1 MDTMRAML
9 LSAANGTPESLAVV
23 EVAKPEPGPG
33 QALVEVAYG
42 GCNFADTMIWRGTYP
57 HPKGFPMVA
66 GLEISG
72 RVAAVWPD
80 VADVRV
86 GDRVAAF
93 LEDGGGF
100 AEFCIVPA
108 ERIIPLPDAIPFDV
122 AAAFPVQAL
131 TAWHMLHTVST
142 TRAGDL
148 VLVHAIGGGVGL
160 YLTQLAVMAGAT
172 VVGTVGTAGK
182 EQKAL
187 DYGAALVVNRNE
199 ADFVAEIERF
209 AGGRGLDKIVDSTGA
224 GILDASFALMRN
236 LGHVVSFGEAEGR
249 PLPNLWERL
258 VRKSLTFT
266 RFHLGHAPFGAPAW
280 KAGIDA
286 VTAAVAD
293 GSLKVPVEQVFPLDQ
308 VAAMYQRLES
318 REVAGKL
325 VLAVNPAL

>member
-1 MDTMRAML
+1 MRAML

-33 QALVEVAYG
+33 EVLVEVAYG

-66 GLEISG
+66 GLEIAG
-72 RVAAVWPD
+72 RVVAVGAD

-100 AEFCIVPA
+100 AEFCVVPA

-142 TRAGDL
+142 TRPGDL

-182 EQKAL
+182 ERKAL

-199 ADFVAEIERF
+199 ADFVTEIQRF
-209 AGGRGLDKIVDSTGA
+209 TGGRGLDKIVDSTGA
-224 GILDASFALMRN
+224 GILDASFALMRD

-280 KAGIDA
+280 QAGIDA

-293 GSLKVPVEQVFPLDQ
+293 GSLKVPVEAVFPLDE
-308 VAAMYQRLES
+308 VAAMYRRLES

>member
-1 MDTMRAML
+1 MRAML

-33 QALVEVAYG
+33 QVLVEVAYG

-66 GLEISG
+66 GLEIAG
-72 RVAAVWPD
+72 RVVAVGAE

-100 AEFCIVPA
+100 AEFCVVPA

-142 TRAGDL
+142 TRPGDL

-182 EQKAL
+182 ERKAL
-187 DYGAALVVNRNE
+187 DYGAALVE
-199 ADFVAEIERF
+199 
-209 AGGRGLDKIVDSTGA
+209 T
-224 GILDASFALMRN
+224 ALR
-236 LGHVVSFGEAEGR
+236 R
-249 PLPNLWERL
+249 
-258 VRKSLTFT
+258 
-266 RFHLGHAPFGAPAW
+266 
-280 KAGIDA
+280 
-286 VTAAVAD
+286 
-293 GSLKVPVEQVFPLDQ
+293 
-308 VAAMYQRLES
+308 
-318 REVAGKL
+318 
-325 VLAVNPAL
+325 

>member
-1 MDTMRAML
+1 MRAML

-33 QALVEVAYG
+33 QVLVEVAYG

-66 GLEISG
+66 GLEIAG
-72 RVAAVWPD
+72 RVVAVGAE

-100 AEFCIVPA
+100 AEFCVVPA

-142 TRAGDL
+142 TRPGDL

-182 EQKAL
+182 ERKAL

-199 ADFVAEIERF
+199 ADFVAEIQRF
-209 AGGRGLDKIVDSTGA
+209 TGGRGLDKIVDSTGA
-224 GILDASFALMRN
+224 GILDASFALMRD

-293 GSLKVPVEQVFPLDQ
+293 GSLKVPVEAVFPLDE
-308 VAAMYQRLES
+308 VAAMYRRLES

>member
-1 MDTMRAML
+1 MRAML

-33 QALVEVAYG
+33 AVLVEVAYG

-66 GLEISG
+66 GLEIAG
-72 RVAAVWPD
+72 RVAAVGPD

-108 ERIIPLPDAIPFDV
+108 ERVIPLPDAIPFEV

-142 TRAGDL
+142 TKPGDL

-182 EQKAL
+182 ERKAL

-199 ADFVAEIERF
+199 ADFVTAIAAF
-209 AGGRGLDKIVDSTGA
+209 TGGRGLDKIVDSTGA
-224 GILDASFALMRN
+224 GILDASFALMRD

-266 RFHLGHAPFGAPAW
+266 RFHLGHASFGSPAW
-280 KAGIDA
+280 KAGIAD

-293 GSLKVPVEQVFPLDQ
+293 GRLKVPVEQVFPLDQ

>member
-1 MDTMRAML
+1 MRAML
-9 LSAANGTPESLAVV
+9 LSAANGLPESLAVIDV
-23 EVAKPEPGPG
+23 PKPEPGQG
-33 QALVEVAYG
+33 QVLVEVAYG

-66 GLEISG
+66 GLEIAG
-72 RVAAVWPD
+72 RVAAVG
-80 VADVRV
+80 ADVTDVQV

-100 AEFCIVPA
+100 AEFCLAPA

-142 TRAGDL
+142 TRPGDL

-182 EQKAL
+182 ERKAL

-199 ADFVAEIERF
+199 ADFVTEIAAF
-209 AGGRGLDKIVDSTGA
+209 TGGRGLDKIVDSTGA

-266 RFHLGHAPFGAPAW
+266 RFHLGHAPFGTPAW

-286 VTAAVAD
+286 VTAAVAE

>member
-1 MDTMRAML
+1 MRAML
-9 LSAANGTPESLAVV
+9 LSAANGAPESLAVV

-33 QALVEVAYG
+33 EVLVEVAYG

-66 GLEISG
+66 GLEIAG
-72 RVAAVWPD
+72 RVVAVGAE

-100 AEFCIVPA
+100 AEFCVVPA

-142 TRAGDL
+142 TRPGDL

-182 EQKAL
+182 ERKAL

-199 ADFVAEIERF
+199 ADFVAEIQRF
-209 AGGRGLDKIVDSTGA
+209 TGGRGLDKIVDSTGA
-224 GILDASFALMRN
+224 GILDASFALMRD

-293 GSLKVPVEQVFPLDQ
+293 GSLKVPVEAVFPLDE
-308 VAAMYQRLES
+308 VAAMYRRLES

>member
-1 MDTMRAML
+1 MRAML
-9 LSAANGTPESLAVV
+9 LSAANGMPESLAVV

-33 QALVEVAYG
+33 QVLVEVAYG

-66 GLEISG
+66 GLEIAG
-72 RVAAVWPD
+72 QVVAVGAD

-100 AEFCIVPA
+100 AEFCVVPA

-142 TRAGDL
+142 TRPGDL

-182 EQKAL
+182 ERKAL

-199 ADFVAEIERF
+199 ADFVAEIQRF
-209 AGGRGLDKIVDSTGA
+209 TGGRRLDKIVDSTGA
-224 GILDASFALMRN
+224 GILDASFALMRD

-293 GSLKVPVEQVFPLDQ
+293 GSLKVPVEAVFPLDE
-308 VAAMYQRLES
+308 VAAMYRRLES